1 MTEVRTCLKFTV
13 THLNKTSVSNMTE
26 HITHITRDQLYHWT
40 KRLESSP
47 SAPIKDPDG
56 SSLETLRSLNKIYTL
71 QSLRVPRIR
80 DAFGNA
86 ILTSFGVFPSSG
98 AKTTP

>member
-1 MTEVRTCLKFTV
+1 
-13 THLNKTSVSNMTE
+13 MTE

-56 SSLETLRSLNKIYTL
+56 FSLETLRSLNKIYTL
-71 QSLRVPRIR
+71 QSLRVPRIWQR
-80 DAFGNA
+80 HIDLIWSIPVLRSQNYSVT
-86 ILTSFGVFPSSG
+86 L
-98 AKTTP
+98 